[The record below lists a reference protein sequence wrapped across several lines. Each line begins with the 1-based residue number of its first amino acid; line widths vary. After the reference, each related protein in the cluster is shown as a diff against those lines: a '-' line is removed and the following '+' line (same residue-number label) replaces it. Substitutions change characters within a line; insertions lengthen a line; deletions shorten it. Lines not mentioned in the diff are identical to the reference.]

1 MSLVT
6 LILAGGFAKRFKPL
20 SDYVPKPLFPV
31 GGVPLIYHII
41 EKALETGSDEIIIS
55 TNKKYE
61 HHFRHILASLYSFY
75 EPSQIGKIRLV
86 IEPSNSEENKLGSIG
101 GLHYAIKEMSLN
113 DNLLILLGDNL
124 FSFNLN
130 KIIKLGNENNS
141 IALAIYDIKNYDD
154 AKNYG
159 IVKIENNMIKEFY
172 EKPQNPLYTTI
183 STGIYYIPKIK
194 LYLLDEYM
202 NSNYSKDSMGNFFEY
217 LIKKG
222 EKLYGHI
229 YGDDNEYWFDIG
241 TIDSYQKANNFAN
254 EKGLYRRWIW
264 P

>member
-1 MSLVT
+1 MSLDT
-6 LILAGGFAKRFKPL
+6 LILAGGFAKRFRPL

-31 GGVPLIYHII
+31 GGVPLIYYII

-61 HHFRHILASLYSFY
+61 NHFRHILAALYSFY

-101 GLHYAIKEMSLN
+101 GLHYAIKEMN
-113 DNLLILLGDNL
+113 INNNLLVLLGDNL
-124 FSFNLN
+124 FSFYLN

-141 IALAIYDIKNYDD
+141 IALAIYDVKNPDD

-159 IVKIENNMIKEFY
+159 VVKLENNIIKEFY
-172 EKPQNPLYTTI
+172 EKPQNPPSTKI
-183 STGIYYIPKIK
+183 STGIYYIPDKK

-217 LIKKG
+217 LIKRG
-222 EKLYGHI
+222 EKLYG
-229 YGDDNEYWFDIG
+229 YVYNDDNEYWFDIG
-241 TIDSYQKANNFAN
+241 TIESYQRANNFAN

>member
-1 MSLVT
+1 MSLNT
-6 LILAGGFAKRFKPL
+6 LILAGGFAKRFRPL

-31 GGVPLIYHII
+31 GGVPLIYYII

-61 HHFRHILASLYSFY
+61 YHFRHILAALYSFY
-75 EPSQIGKIRLV
+75 GPSQIGKIRLV

-101 GLHYAIKEMSLN
+101 GLHYAIKEMSIN
-113 DNLLILLGDNL
+113 NNLLILLGDNL

-141 IALAIYDIKNYDD
+141 ITLAIYDIKNPDD
-154 AKNYG
+154 AKNHG
-159 IVKIENNMIKEFY
+159 VVRLENNIIKEFY

-194 LYLLDEYM
+194 LDLLDEYM